1 MIAGRGAVSP
11 TERRDG
17 RRVGRL
23 GIMGRVTVAHAKE
36 TTRIWGR
43 SRQKRLALLPAAI
56 ALLVGGLWAHDATAA
71 PQPGSVAK
79 PSREPGFGTVPWVEL
94 AYSAHKFLMGA
105 STSIRAERVSTA
117 SLVAVVKQPSTGT
130 AVPLPEPEL
139 ETITTKTALP
149 FGRDE
154 TVTMWI
160 DPTTGAALGGEKTM
174 LGRSAYHKDLR
185 YTDGGLFTW
194 RRAPANDREAA
205 LPLEAWTDRRQYLAA
220 PLVRAA
226 QGTPVT
232 DSYALIYLVT
242 AARLDRRGSGLR
254 LVMLADD
261 RFVEIT
267 FVSGGLTYARAN
279 FEESWP
285 GGRRRREGDVLV
297 RTVRATARVLGTTG
311 SSEDVDL
318 GFLGMRGALTLYLE
332 VGTGLPVALSGRVQ
346 YIGELT
352 VRLGRAVLAAPL
364 SPDTDAGS

>member
-1 MIAGRGAVSP
+1 MTFMRC
-11 TERRDG
+11 ELR
-17 RRVGRL
+17 
-23 GIMGRVTVAHAKE
+23 HA
-36 TTRIWGR
+36 
-43 SRQKRLALLPAAI
+43 RLAVLLAA
-56 ALLVGGLWAHDATAA
+56 AAVFNGPLSAHDAAA
-71 PQPGSVAK
+71 TPQPGSAV
-79 PSREPGFGTVPWVEL
+79 PPPHDSSFGPVPWVEV
-94 AYSAHKFLMGA
+94 AYSAHKLLLAA
-105 STSIRAERVSTA
+105 STSIRPERVATA
-117 SLVAVVKQPSTGT
+117 SLAAVAKRPLAGT
-130 AVPLPEPEL
+130 AIPLPEPEVVA
-139 ETITTKTALP
+139 ITSKTALP

-160 DPTTGAALGGEKTM
+160 DPTTGAALAGEKLT

-185 YTDGGLFTW
+185 YTDGGLYTW

-205 LPLEAWTDRRQYLAA
+205 LPFEAWTERRQYLVA
-220 PLVRAA
+220 PPVKPA
-226 QGTPVT
+226 QSTPVT

-242 AARLDRRGSGLR
+242 AARLDRRGSGLH
-254 LVMLADD
+254 LVMLNDD

-285 GGRRRREGDVLV
+285 GGRRHREGDVLV
-297 RTVRATARVLGTTG
+297 RTVRATARALGTTG

-352 VRLGRAVLAAPL
+352 VRLGRAVLVAPP